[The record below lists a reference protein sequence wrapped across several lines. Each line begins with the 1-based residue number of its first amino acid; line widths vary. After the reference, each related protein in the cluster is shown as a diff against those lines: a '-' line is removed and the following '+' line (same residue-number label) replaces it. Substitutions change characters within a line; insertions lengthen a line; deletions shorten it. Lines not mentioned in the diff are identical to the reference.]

1 MLAEDEH
8 IRFRW
13 THALHQPQHGLHGR
27 RFGDQLGEPFFPEG
41 AVLDLEMLA
50 LAQRATQLHLGAHG
64 REQTPV
70 VPRLL
75 DVIARAAPHRRD
87 RAVDAAPRRHH
98 HHRRRA
104 LLPLD
109 ARQQIQPLGTGRCIA
124 RIVHVHEQR
133 IEVAG
138 FDGGE
143 NRARRGCGLDF
154 EALSFQEQFE
164 GFQDVS
170 LIVSYEETR
179 CASEHAVQV

>member
-1 MLAEDEH
+1 MAS
-8 IRFRW
+8 I
-13 THALHQPQHGLHGR
+13 
-27 RFGDQLGEPFFPEG
+27 
-41 AVLDLEMLA
+41 
-50 LAQRATQLHLGAHG
+50 ATAPSTNAAPMNVMASSV
-64 REQTPV
+64 ETPNNIV
-70 VPRLL
+70 RS
-75 DVIARAAPHRRD
+75 ARVASAAPHRRD

-170 LIVSYEETR
+170 LIIGDKETR
-179 CASEHAVQV
+179 WAIRHAVKFEGLGRLGARPRVY